1 MIREQEINEIKQETE
16 IKSNTL
22 NEEINDIS
30 KNLQF
35 ELEHGTLKNRYFKK
49 LNRREGRIKLRLSEK
64 EEINEIEKLK
74 EEVKNNVDELL
85 NAETEISKSLTDLKF
100 EKKKDIF
107 NNIITS
113 ESKLIK
119 LGIPPIQIDKIND
132 SISSS

>member
-1 MIREQEINEIKQETE
+1 M
-16 IKSNTL
+16 L

-74 EEVKNNVDELL
+74 EEVKNNEDELL
-85 NAETEISKSLTDLKF
+85 NAEIKISKSLTDLKF
-100 EKKKDIF
+100 EKKKRH
-107 NNIITS
+107 
-113 ESKLIK
+113 
-119 LGIPPIQIDKIND
+119 IQ
-132 SISSS
+132 